1 MNRRA
6 LLSLLSAYVPSGPED
21 AAACRR
27 IAEFVRAH
35 PDCFERSLLVGH
47 VTGSAWI
54 VDPARSRC
62 LLTHHR
68 KLDRWLQLG
77 GHADGQSD
85 ALAVAMR
92 EAREE
97 SGLTS
102 LRPVAT
108 SIFDCDVHAIPA
120 RGAEPPHWHHDV
132 RFLFE
137 ADPEEPL
144 VVSEESHDLAWVA
157 LDAVAALGTDE
168 SVLRMVAKSGT
179 GTDLRP

>member
-1 MNRRA
+1 MHRDPLLA
-6 LLSLLSAYVPSGPED
+6 LLAAYRSLDEED
-21 AAACRR
+21 AASCRR
-27 IAEFVRAH
+27 IADFVRAH

-85 ALAVAMR
+85 VLAVAMR

-97 SGLTS
+97 SGLRS
-102 LRPVAT
+102 LRVVDAAV
-108 SIFDCDVHAIPA
+108 FDCDVHWIPE
-120 RGAEPPHWHHDV
+120 RKQEPGHWHHDV
-132 RFLFE
+132 RFLLE
-137 ADPEEPL
+137 ADPDEPL
-144 VVSEESHDLAWVA
+144 VVSAESKDLAWVS
-157 LDAVAALGTDE
+157 LDEVPRLADDA
-168 SVLRMVAKSGT
+168 SVLRMVARTPGRRV
-179 GTDLRP
+179 GA